1 MPEDARPSRRI
12 SIFLVR
18 ASVDADGQFL
28 ARITVISDW
37 MAGSATPRAVADP
50 EEVVLPSEPG
60 YETLSQARPS
70 RCLTSEQASDLDIGA
85 GAYGPSTEIR
95 TRIDMPL

>member
-1 MPEDARPSRRI
+1 MPHDARPSRRV

-18 ASVDADGQFL
+18 ASAGPDGQFV

-50 EEVVLPSEPG
+50 EDVVRAVQAWLHGFISG
-60 YETLSQARPS
+60 ET
-70 RCLTSEQASDLDIGA
+70 
-85 GAYGPSTEIR
+85 GPP
-95 TRIDMPL
+95 D